1 MINAPIVI
9 VDDDMDD
16 QAIIQDIWKELPY
29 KNELIFFSNGKDAL
43 EYLQNS
49 SSKPFLVICDLNL
62 RGLDGFELRQ
72 KLWDSDANHKSIP
85 FVYWS
90 NYASDTQV
98 SKAYDLGV
106 QGFFIKEESF
116 AKMKESLMVI
126 FNYWQASRAPV
137 IKK

>member
-43 EYLQNS
+43 EYLQNA

-62 RGLDGFELRQ
+62 RGFDGFELRQ
-72 KLWDSDANHKSIP
+72 KLFDADLSHKSIP

-90 NYASDTQV
+90 NYASDTQIA
-98 SKAYDLGV
+98 KAYDLGV
-106 QGFFIKEESF
+106 Q
-116 AKMKESLMVI
+116 
-126 FNYWQASRAPV
+126 
-137 IKK
+137 